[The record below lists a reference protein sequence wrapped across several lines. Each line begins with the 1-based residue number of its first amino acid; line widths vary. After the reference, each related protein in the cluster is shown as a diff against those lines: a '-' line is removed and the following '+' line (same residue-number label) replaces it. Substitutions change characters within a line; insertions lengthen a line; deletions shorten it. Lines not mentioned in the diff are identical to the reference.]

1 MLVEL
6 LLIYNIILSF
16 HQPSEGDWIGTQSK
30 PERTLRGQKE
40 IPPFVDE
47 MMCVLLKLSS
57 LCKSQVISNNIAL
70 SFMVVKVNLP

>member
-57 LCKSQVISNNIAL
+57 LG
-70 SFMVVKVNLP
+70 KVSGYFKQYSTLLFDCQ